1 MKQTIFNASLE
12 ESMNLVTDKYIQT
25 AMEDINEKGYWRK
38 IIGFLTVNIF
48 MYLLYLL
55 GIYADTHLKTS
66 LPIKTSVLVLVPLFI
81 SLCGTALYF
90 FEVTKI
96 SNNRVLSYYYYN
108 KDMFI
113 VVSCLYAQIEW
124 LMVSFT
130 FSILGV
136 LLAIMLY
143 GVILLFVFMDR
154 YQWFKTS
161 TLEALYGQKEFQN
174 PLARFLEYFVV
185 FAKKYGGIVILFLF
199 IIRFFL
205 AGSKSDIHHND
216 ILRTL
221 GIVFGPVFIIVGI
234 YFVVALGADNF
245 QGYYIKKY
253 MEEYRELSGYT
264 IEEWYGPRSKKAKE
278 SK

>member
-25 AMEDINEKGYWRK
+25 AMEDVNEKGYWRK

-55 GIYADTHLKTS
+55 GIYADTHQKTS
-66 LPIKTSVLVLVPLFI
+66 LSIKMSVLVLVPLFI
-81 SLCGTALYF
+81 SLCVTALYF

-113 VVSCLYAQIEW
+113 VVSCLYTQIEL
-124 LMVSFT
+124 LMIT
-130 FSILGV
+130 FSFSTLGIA
-136 LLAIMLY
+136 LSLILY
-143 GVILLFVFMDR
+143 GIILLFLFLER

-185 FAKKYGGIVILFLF
+185 FSKKYGGMIILFLF
-199 IIRFFL
+199 ILPYFFPI
-205 AGSKSDIHHND
+205 AVQHND
-216 ILRTL
+216 FFRIIASLIFPLILL
-221 GIVFGPVFIIVGI
+221 IPI
-234 YFVVALGADNF
+234 YFLVALGADNF

-264 IEEWYGPRSKKAKE
+264 VEEWYGPRSKKAKE
-278 SK
+278 NK

>member
-25 AMEDINEKGYWRK
+25 AMEDVNEKGYWRK

-55 GIYADTHLKTS
+55 GIYADTHQKTS
-66 LPIKTSVLVLVPLFI
+66 LSIKMSVLVLVPLFI
-81 SLCGTALYF
+81 SLCVTALYF
-90 FEVTKI
+90 FEVIKI

-113 VVSCLYAQIEW
+113 VVSCLYTQIEL
-124 LMVSFT
+124 LMIT
-130 FSILGV
+130 FSFSTLGIA
-136 LLAIMLY
+136 LSLILY
-143 GVILLFVFMDR
+143 GIILLFLFLER

-185 FAKKYGGIVILFLF
+185 FSKKYGGMIILFLF
-199 IIRFFL
+199 ILRYFFPI
-205 AGSKSDIHHND
+205 DVQHND
-216 ILRTL
+216 FFRIIASLIFPLILL
-221 GIVFGPVFIIVGI
+221 IPI
-234 YFVVALGADNF
+234 YFLVALGADNF

-264 IEEWYGPRSKKAKE
+264 VEEWYGPRSKKAKE
-278 SK
+278 NK